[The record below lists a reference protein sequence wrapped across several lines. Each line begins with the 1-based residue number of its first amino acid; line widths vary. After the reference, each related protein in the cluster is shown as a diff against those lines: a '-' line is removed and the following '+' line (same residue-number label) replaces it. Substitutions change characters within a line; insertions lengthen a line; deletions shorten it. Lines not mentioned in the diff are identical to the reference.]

1 MDLKIE
7 GFSFELRKINAIKIH
22 CQKKEST
29 ESDKNI
35 SEEDKSKGLLHEI
48 GIHLKQKDKGD
59 GKIQLN
65 VLYRVPSIA
74 DAGIE
79 IDAEFIGSISLNE
92 PIDIKSKEEVEKSPQ
107 FREFTDKILLPKI
120 LKELDKMLSPLYYNM
135 NVKYESMSQK
145 TNGDACEVENHS

>member
-7 GFSFELRKINAIKIH
+7 GFSFELRKINAMKIH
-22 CQKKEST
+22 CQNKEST
-29 ESDKNI
+29 ESDKNT
-35 SEEDKSKGLLHEI
+35 SEDKPKRPLHEV
-48 GIHLKQKDKGD
+48 GIHLKQKDKDD

-74 DAGIE
+74 EAGIE

-92 PIDIKSKEEVEKSPQ
+92 TIDIKSKEEVEKSPQ
-107 FREFTDKILLPKI
+107 FREFADKILVPKI
-120 LKELDKMLSPLYYNM
+120 LKELDNMLSPLYYSM

-145 TNGDACEVENHS
+145 TNEDACGFETPS